1 MKTNEKHK
9 VSRIHL
15 KTNTKERE
23 TLIDFCLKSKDE
35 HGKPKQCLAIGWSGV
50 YTDPNQFDSYV
61 EYYDAVKTSCK
72 EKNKRLNHVLNLFK
86 DTKEDDLF
94 WTRDLNG
101 NYWICRAIGEAVPY
115 CDKSL
120 DIGAILPVE
129 AYEYGLEVPG
139 QIKASFNR
147 PRGGTAESIKELS
160 DDCSPMYEFTKYA
173 YNKSSK
179 SEYYKVDKTV
189 KYDMIDNLPDFDL
202 EELVISYIQIKYNYY
217 LLSNSIAK
225 KSTTIKIE
233 CELMS
238 RDIKNRQKA
247 VVQVKGP
254 KYNGILNADD
264 YKDYLDEYKVFLYA
278 PNCVNDKNL
287 ENVICITKQALQSF
301 YNECKTILPESIT
314 TWEKLFE

>member
-1 MKTNEKHK
+1 MKTNEEYK

-15 KTNTKERE
+15 KTDTQNRE
-23 TLIDFCLKSKDE
+23 ELINFCLSNKDE
-35 HGKPKQCLAIGWSGV
+35 SGKLRQQYLAIGWSCV
-50 YTDPNQFDSYV
+50 YTDTNQFDSYYQ
-61 EYYDAVKTSCK
+61 YYEAVR
-72 EKNKRLNHVLNLFK
+72 NRYKRLNHVLNLFR
-86 DTKEDDLF
+86 DTEVDDLF

-101 NYWICRAIGEAVPY
+101 YYWICRATGKAESHY
-115 CDKSL
+115 NESL

-129 AYEYGLEVPG
+129 AYIYGLEVPG

-147 PRGGTAESIKELS
+147 PRGGTAESIKDLS
-160 DDCSPMYEFTKYA
+160 NDCSPMYEFTKYA

-189 KYDMIDNLPDFDL
+189 NYDMIDNLPDFDL
-202 EELVISYIQIKYNYY
+202 EELVISYIQIKCDYY

-238 RDIKNRQKA
+238 RDIKKSQKA

-254 KYNGILNADD
+254 KYNGTLNADD
-264 YKDYLDEYKVFLYA
+264 YKDYLDDGYKVFLYA
-278 PNCVNDKNL
+278 PNCEDGKNR
-287 ENVICITKQALQSF
+287 ENVICITKQDLQNF
-301 YNECKTILPESIT
+301 YNEYKTILPESIT
-314 TWEKLFE
+314 TWEKLFK